1 VAFNSV
7 PMDEQST
14 GPGDDEVARL
24 CASHEHMGID
34 SLRNSPL
41 NVSTPGP
48 GWREYQHSQGRN
60 GVGMCRRRGRPPR
73 LFEAT
78 RRAVEGLG
86 VEVFRSGTRW
96 PKSGV

>member
-1 VAFNSV
+1 V
-7 PMDEQST
+7 PMDERSN
-14 GPGDDEVARL
+14 GPGDDEGARL

-41 NVSTPGP
+41 NESTPGP
-48 GWREYQHSQGRN
+48 GRREYQHPQGRN
-60 GVGMCRRRGRPPR
+60 SVGMCRRGGRPPR

-86 VEVFRSGTRW
+86 GSVSIWDQMAQKWSVT
-96 PKSGV
+96 